1 MKNQTITRSLRWNF
15 TDSELNKMG
24 QDLASSLDEKKQL
37 EAQLKSAK
45 KSYESKIG
53 MEEEAISSL
62 TSKINLKHEN
72 RDVKCDVILH
82 HPVDGKKTITR
93 LDTNESWEEPMESR
107 DYDLFARMSEKDEED
122 LDQGQGEID
131 FDNAAAEF
139 AGEAA
144 EGNGAVTDSEG
155 AADNGTVTDETSSA
169 IDPVVE
175 AFSDDSKPKKSKKAN
190 LF

>member
-45 KSYESKIG
+45 KNYEGKIG

-62 TSKINLKHEN
+62 TSKINLKHES
-72 RDVKCDVILH
+72 REVKCDVILH

-107 DYDLFARMSEKDEED
+107 DYDLFAKVEDKDEED
-122 LDQGQGEID
+122 FDGQASID
-131 FDNAAAEF
+131 FDNAADA
-139 AGEAA
+139 AA
-144 EGNGAVTDSEG
+144 ESDPELIGDQGTNAGAGHV
-155 AADNGTVTDETSSA
+155 VDETA
-169 IDPVVE
+169 TVDPVHEVE
-175 AFSDDSKPKKSKKAN
+175 MADGKIKSHKVKKS
-190 LF
+190 